1 MVNLLWRIQKVSPAV
16 LGILL
21 AAAST
26 SVAIAAEQQ
35 TPADAGANATFEVED
50 FNLDDAATVS
60 PLAADQVAKADV
72 AAPASDAVVPVVD
85 FEAPATTVS
94 SEPDVAVTEEPLDEL
109 VRAAEVT
116 SPQPALELAGTETSP
131 VAQVPAQ
138 NNSDVLDQINRYG
151 TEDSNGTL
159 GQGVPGA
166 SQFSDVSPSDWAYQ
180 ALDDLVRRYDCLA
193 GYPDGTYRGRASLS
207 RYEFAAGLNAC
218 LQQIERLIAASTADF
233 VTRDDLEAL
242 QRLIQEF
249 EAELATL
256 GTRVDSLEGRVAFL
270 EDHQFSTTTKLS
282 GEVIMALTNDF
293 GDGATGDIGD
303 AASDAIGDLG
313 ESAFGNRVRLEL
325 NTSFT
330 GRDRLVTRLNA
341 GNLDAF
347 RVGQVAGRPNTG
359 AFSATQT
366 FNVGENNNN
375 IDLDWLAYY
384 FPYQNSQAYV
394 AATGGTWSDIAPTLN
409 PYFEDFDG
417 GNGSISTFSQRNPI
431 YRIGGGSGAA
441 LSFGFSPIESVLG
454 PSTVTVGYMAGSN
467 AATPGAG
474 RGLFNGD
481 YSLFGQ
487 LNFNAFD
494 SIALGLTYVHGY
506 HSTGSPIFGEGE
518 SRVGGQNGLVG
529 SYVANNPWAML
540 TNNVSS
546 PTVTNSYGGE
556 FAFNLSESITASGF
570 ITWTDARL
578 LERGDADIWT
588 YGLGLSVPDFGKEGS
603 VLGLFGGIQPTLRG
617 IFASGV
623 DRTRSRTDDVWH
635 VEGFYKYQLTDN
647 ITITPGLV
655 WVMSP
660 NQDARD
666 SSNVIGTLRTTFS
679 F

>member
-1 MVNLLWRIQKVSPAV
+1 MVNLLWRIQSVSPAL
-16 LGILL
+16 LGLVL
-21 AAAST
+21 AATST
-26 SVAIAAEQQ
+26 SATFAAEQQ
-35 TPADAGANATFEVED
+35 
-50 FNLDDAATVS
+50 
-60 PLAADQVAKADV
+60 
-72 AAPASDAVVPVVD
+72 
-85 FEAPATTVS
+85 APATTNAKAAIELDEANPEAAPLVV
-94 SEPDVAVTEEPLDEL
+94 EQVAKVDVASAETATVPVVEFAPVAADETLDEL
-109 VRAAEVT
+109 V
-116 SPQPALELAGTETSP
+116 PATAPAPLAMDDLLGASVAPGP
-131 VAQVPAQ
+131 VAQAQPAG
-138 NNSDVLDQINRYG
+138 NTELLDQINRYG
-151 TEDSNGTL
+151 TEESNGTM

-180 ALDDLVRRYDCLA
+180 ALDDLVRRYDCLK

-282 GEVIMALTNDF
+282 GEAIFALTNDF
-293 GDGATGDIGD
+293 GDGSTDDLSD

-313 ESAFGNRVRLEL
+313 ESAFGDRVRLEL

-341 GNLDAF
+341 GNLEAF
-347 RVGQVAGRPNTG
+347 RVGQVGGFPNTG

-394 AATGGTWSDIAPTLN
+394 SATGGTWSDIAPTLN

-417 GNGSISTFSQRNPI
+417 GDGSISTFSQRNPI

-441 LSFGFSPIESVLG
+441 ISFGFSPIEGVLG
-454 PSTVTVGYMAGSN
+454 PSTLTFGYMAGSN
-467 AATPGAG
+467 AASPGAG
-474 RGLFNGD
+474 QGLFDGD
-481 YSLFGQ
+481 YSVLGQ

-494 SIALGLTYVHGY
+494 AIAVGLTYVHGY
-506 HSTGSPIFGEGE
+506 HASRSPIFGEGTA
-518 SRVGGQNGLVG
+518 RNPQAGLVG
-529 SYVANNPWAML
+529 SYAANNPWVLL
-540 TNNVSS
+540 TDNGNI
-546 PTVTNSYGGE
+546 PMVTNSYGGE
-556 FAFNLSESITASGF
+556 FAFNLSESLTASGF
-570 ITWTDARL
+570 ITWTDVRL
-578 LERGDADIWT
+578 LDRGDADVWT
-588 YGLGLSVPDFGKEGS
+588 YGLGLSVPDLGKEGS

-623 DRTRSRTDDVWH
+623 DRSRGSTDDVWH

-647 ITITPGLV
+647 ITITPGVV

-660 NQDARD
+660 NQDAGD
-666 SSNVIGTLRTTFS
+666 SSNIIGTLRTTFS